1 MQSITMSKLK
11 QVLSFESVIII
22 TQNGMCLLFIIT
34 WPEGAFL
41 EKYLIQN
48 QIAREQTK
56 TIYGT
61 SHFVFIA
68 DIMSHFWVLQNV
80 CGHTTM
86 WMTLKCLF

>member
-1 MQSITMSKLK
+1 MQSTTMSKLK

-68 DIMSHFWVLQNV
+68 DSLCPIFGCCKMFVDILLSEWL
-80 CGHTTM
+80 
-86 WMTLKCLF
+86 